1 MIKLQ
6 VSITWM
12 CVLSFSMQKTG
23 DVLLNFSLFISSDF
37 QVDFKNNNVILDT
50 CKHEQFLNAC
60 NWFPVY
66 YYGYLVVREYAKG
79 WKFILGSG

>member
-6 VSITWM
+6 VSITCT

-50 CKHEQFLNAC
+50 
-60 NWFPVY
+60 
-66 YYGYLVVREYAKG
+66 
-79 WKFILGSG
+79 